1 MSPDKGLVR
10 ERFGR
15 SLAGYDGEA
24 AVQRGMARR
33 LVAEILNQSGEGCD
47 SALEIGCGTGLLSR
61 EMARFLQIRTI
72 VANDL
77 VATCEP
83 RVQGAMKRMPGVAF
97 SFHPGDIEKI
107 DLAPAAFD
115 LVASNAVFHWL
126 DDPAGLLERLASAL
140 RAGGLLAFTTFG
152 PDNLREV
159 AAVGRKGLC
168 YRSFAEVAALIERRY
183 RILRCGERR
192 ETLRFSSPRRV
203 LEHLRRTGANGLER
217 ARWTRGVLHTFEEE
231 YRERFGKG
239 DAVTLTY
246 HPMFFVAR
254 LKDDQETSRRE
265 AWQHSS
271 FPALIPGSVKASPRV

>member
-1 MSPDKGLVR
+1 MSPDKELVR

-24 AVQRGMARR
+24 AVQRGMAVA
-33 LVAEILNQSGEGCD
+33 LVEEILSHGGDSFD

-61 EMARFLQIRTI
+61 ELARRLRIRKI

-77 VATCEP
+77 VAECGP
-83 RVQGAMKRMPGVAF
+83 RVEGAVEQMAGAAF
-97 SFHPGDIEKI
+97 SFHPGDIERI
-107 DLAPAAFD
+107 DLPPAAFD

-126 DDPAGLLERLASAL
+126 DDPAGLLKRLAATL

-159 AAVGRKGLC
+159 AAVGRRGLC
-168 YRSFAEVAALIERRY
+168 YRSIDEVAALVERHY
-183 RILRCGERR
+183 RILYCR
-192 ETLRFSSPRRV
+192 ETHEVLRFSSPRRV

-217 ARWTRGVLHTFEEE
+217 AGWTRGVLRAFEGE

-239 DAVTLTY
+239 GEVTLAY

-254 LKDDQETSRRE
+254 RKDDEIASRHRSCHCERSE
-265 AWQHSS
+265 A
-271 FPALIPGSVKASPRV
+271 I